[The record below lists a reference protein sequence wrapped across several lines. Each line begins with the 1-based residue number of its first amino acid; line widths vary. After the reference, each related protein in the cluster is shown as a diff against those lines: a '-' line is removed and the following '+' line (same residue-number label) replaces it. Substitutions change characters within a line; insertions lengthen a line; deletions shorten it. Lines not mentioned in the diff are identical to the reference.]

1 MEVEPTGLLGELDVG
16 YEEKR
21 RMCNFELFL
30 LRNSWKELPF
40 AEIIKIMGE
49 VGLVCMGG
57 GHERGVQPLSCWVGD
72 AY

>member
-1 MEVEPTGLLGELDVG
+1 MEVEPIGLLGELDVG

-21 RMCNFELFL
+21 NFKLFL

-57 GHERGVQPLSCWVGD
+57 GQE
-72 AY
+72 

>member
-1 MEVEPTGLLGELDVG
+1 MEVEPIGLLGELDVG

-21 RMCNFELFL
+21 NFKLFL

-40 AEIIKIMGE
+40 DEIIKIMGE

-57 GHERGVQPLSCWVGD
+57 GQERGVQPLSCCVGD